1 MLHKLVS
8 ATFLLLGFSSLAV
21 ADELPNPGQVYIKSI
36 SHGGSGCPQGSVG
49 SYVSEDGTVF
59 TLSFDSFTASQHR
72 GSDPAEARKFCN
84 ITLDLNIPQGWQFT
98 VAQVDFRG
106 YANIDAGV
114 KGVVQSHYRFSGGAT
129 ANRPFRTEFQGP
141 ITTDYLKRD
150 VIGIQSNVW
159 SACGVSRALNIKADV
174 RLEGNRNAAG
184 LLTADT
190 IDGEFRH
197 LYGLQWRRC

>member
-1 MLHKLVS
+1 MLIKLVS
-8 ATFLLLGFSSLAV
+8 ATLAV
-21 ADELPNPGQVYIKSI
+21 LSLGGSALADETPDPSQVYVKGL

-49 SYVSEDGTVF
+49 SYISEDGKVF
-59 TLSFDSFTASQHR
+59 TLSFDAFTASQHR

-84 ITLDLNIPQGWQFT
+84 ITVELNIPQGWQFT
-98 VAQVDFRG
+98 LGQVDFRG

-114 KGVVQSHYRFSGGAT
+114 KGVVQSHYRFSGGGT
-129 ANRPFRTEFQGP
+129 ANRPFRTEFHGP
-141 ITTDYLKRD
+141 VSTDYLKQD
-150 VIGIQSNVW
+150 IIGIQSLVW

-174 RLEGNRNAAG
+174 RLEGNRSAAG
-184 LLTADT
+184 LLTTDT